1 MVLFP
6 IILFRV
12 DPSADPRQPDQL
24 MADPRR
30 FGCRHFQVSAPLD
43 LDEIAVGAEHALSEY
58 VGAARAVDARHRD
71 F

>member
-6 IILFRV
+6 IIRFRV
-12 DPSADPRQPDQL
+12 DPARDPRQPDQL
-24 MADPRR
+24 LPDPRR

-43 LDEIAVGAEHALSEY
+43 PNQIAVETEHPFREDIRTP
-58 VGAARAVDARHRD
+58 GAVDARHRD